1 MKHEIK
7 EKLKA
12 YAEKVAGILSDPKQ
26 NKANKAG
33 EIFYTESVEPLSED
47 TAGIIYRKEPSRL
60 KAAVFVFWAGN
71 QWLRC
76 TATDSH
82 VTGMCLFPFIKIKV
96 ERDNYELTH
105 GQKI

>member
-1 MKHEIK
+1 MKHELK
-7 EKLKA
+7 ESFKA
-12 YAEKVAGILSDPKQ
+12 YAEKVAGILSDPTQ
-26 NKANKAG
+26 NKGNING
-33 EIFYTESVEPLSED
+33 EIFYTETVQPLSED
-47 TAGIIYRKEPSRL
+47 TAGIIYRKEPSKL

-82 VTGMCLFPFIKIKV
+82 VTGMCLFPFIKINV
-96 ERDNYELTH
+96 ERMNYELTH